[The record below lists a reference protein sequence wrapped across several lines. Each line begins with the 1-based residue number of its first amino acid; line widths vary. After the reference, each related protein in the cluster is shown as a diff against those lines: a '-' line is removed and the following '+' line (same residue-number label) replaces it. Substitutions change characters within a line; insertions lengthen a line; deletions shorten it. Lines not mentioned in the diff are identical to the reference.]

1 MKLTKGKI
9 SKLINKKRQ
18 SKKKYKNKKQKTK
31 NRRTF
36 RKKRNINL
44 SNKTLKNHRYK
55 KTSGGDPVAPLET
68 GETIPSSVNEE
79 VPKSDDLLVPTEPVA
94 SLEPVETIPSS
105 VNEEVPKNDDLLV
118 PTEPAASLEPVETIP
133 SSVNEEVPKSDE
145 ILVPTEPV
153 ETIPS
158 RVNEEVI
165 IPTPSVTNP
174 FEANDFQESLN
185 EEQMPLETNE
195 PPIIVNEE
203 VTKSDDDGDVSKE
216 PVMLETNISQPIV
229 NEEVVVPINETSRT
243 GLPEE
248 VSKSIDTVME
258 FVTSK
263 IADKINLDIGQENPL
278 GKNSKIQ
285 NGIDLLNEENKTLL
299 SSQNGGKQKKFRLT
313 RKSRGK

>member
-1 MKLTKGKI
+1 M
-9 SKLINKKRQ
+9 
-18 SKKKYKNKKQKTK
+18 
-31 NRRTF
+31 
-36 RKKRNINL
+36 
-44 SNKTLKNHRYK
+44 
-55 KTSGGDPVAPLET
+55 
-68 GETIPSSVNEE
+68 NEE
-79 VPKSDDLLVPTEPVA
+79 VPKSDEIIVPAEPV
-94 SLEPVETIPSS
+94 
-105 VNEEVPKNDDLLV
+105 
-118 PTEPAASLEPVETIP
+118 EPVETIP

-145 ILVPTEPV
+145 IIVPAEPLAPLEPV

-158 RVNEEVI
+158 SVNKEVPKSDEIIVPAEPVEPVAPLEPVEPVEPVDTIPSSVNEEVI

-174 FEANDFQESLN
+174 FETNDFQESLN
-185 EEQMPLETNE
+185 EEQMPLEKNE
-195 PPIIVNEE
+195 SPIIVNEE

-216 PVMLETNISQPIV
+216 PVMLETNISQPIL
-229 NEEVVVPINETSRT
+229 NEEAVVPINEISTT